1 MAIYFLGELPNSC
14 ILFQNAPEMNT
25 DTEKSGAINSQNI
38 TVSDLKCNPGL
49 VNEIPKT
56 THEIKFLEKMSRKL
70 YECTSCK
77 ERFCNTESLEIHSNV
92 HLSDEVLFSNH
103 TENQNSLPC
112 NDDIIHNL
120 RQKFPTVFE
129 RNLKIEIEKID
140 PKEHIN
146 KIALE
151 NKSTESSPTILKMIN
166 VSKSNKEIKGK

>member
-1 MAIYFLGELPNSC
+1 
-14 ILFQNAPEMNT
+14 MNT

-77 ERFCNTESLEIHSNV
+77 ERFCNTESLQIHSNV

-112 NDDIIHNL
+112 NDDALIHNL

-129 RNLKIEIEKID
+129 RKLKIEIEKID

>member
-1 MAIYFLGELPNSC
+1 
-14 ILFQNAPEMNT
+14 MNT
-25 DTEKSGAINSQNI
+25 DTEKSGAINNQNMS
-38 TVSDLKCNPGL
+38 VSDLKCNPDL

-77 ERFCNTESLEIHSNV
+77 ERFSNTESLQIHSNV
-92 HLSDEVLFSNH
+92 HLTDEVLFSHH
-103 TENQNSLPC
+103 TENENSLPC